1 MKKIHVAFIALLV
14 LTACATEDAAK
25 KPADVLYA
33 EAQKLGKGS
42 RPDRAID
49 VYQNIRTYYP
59 GHELAK
65 RALLDM
71 ADLQFT
77 QKQYD
82 QAASNYN
89 EFRMLYPTD
98 PEAPYCL
105 YRIGLCFFN
114 QTETYDRDQSKSVQ
128 AVQVLGQFVSLYPTS
143 PYVAEAKNDIDSA
156 RSLIARQEL
165 SVAEFYIRNK
175 KYKAACARLTAVETN
190 YGDLGFEEQLAK
202 LKSQSCGKTDPD
214 YVPTLYGRLRTFA
227 VEHPLPWKKN
237 QVPAAAQTE
246 QTTNVKATQAEG
258 PSFFKRF
265 KTYLV
270 DHALPWMKNPG
281 EEEHPSA
288 QPADTESSA
297 SPNYEPKVET
307 QQSPAATNTQ
317 PAEAQP
323 APAN

>member
-14 LTACATEDAAK
+14 LTACAADETAK
-25 KPADVLYA
+25 KSADVLYA
-33 EAQKLGKGS
+33 EAQKLSKGS

-65 RALLDM
+65 RALLSM

-77 QKQYD
+77 EKQYD

-98 PEAPYCL
+98 TEAPYCL
-105 YRIGLCFFN
+105 YRIGMCFFN
-114 QTETYDRDQSKSVQ
+114 QTATYDRDQTNSAQ

-143 PYVAEAKNDIDSA
+143 PYVTEAKTDIDVA

-165 SVAEFYIRNK
+165 SVAEFYIKNK
-175 KYKAACARLTAVETN
+175 KYKAACARATSIEAN
-190 YGDLGFEEQLAK
+190 YGDLGFDEQIAK
-202 LKSQSCGKTDPD
+202 IKSQSCGKTDPD
-214 YVPTLYGRLRTFA
+214 YVPTLYGRIKTFT
-227 VEHPLPWKKN
+227 VEHPLPWKKK
-237 QVPAAAQTE
+237 PAVATE
-246 QTTNVKATQAEG
+246 QTAQAASEKAVQEQA
-258 PSFFKRF
+258 PSSFERF
-265 KTYLV
+265 KTYIV
-270 DHALPWMKNPG
+270 EHALPWMKNPG
-281 EEEHPSA
+281 EEEHQSVE
-288 QPADTESSA
+288 QADTESSA

-307 QQSPAATNTQ
+307 QKSAAPTNTQ
-317 PAEAQP
+317 PAGTQA